1 MDNSKKWLEEASQL
15 YDRAVQGVLS
25 KCSLLY
31 FTYADFEEVNMNFE
45 KVHKIYQVIFVSCAS
60 KLTSFLCLGLPE
72 RAGYRPDSL
81 LHSVHEVLSES
92 GGSQGDLQTALVLS
106 NVMFQSA
113 RLVFKKAREDDR
125 SNFHVFVAAALMEYY
140 SCKNNN
146 VAFK

>member
-60 KLTSFLCLGLPE
+60 KLTSFLCPGLPE
-72 RAGYRPDSL
+72 RAGHRPDSL

-92 GGSQGDLQTALVLS
+92 GGSQGDLQTPRVLS
-106 NVMFQSA
+106 HCNVSVRTACFQ
-113 RLVFKKAREDDR
+113 EG
-125 SNFHVFVAAALMEYY
+125 EGG
-140 SCKNNN
+140 
-146 VAFK
+146 